1 MTHFFQAAKNKLQF
15 FYLWPRKI
23 NRLTARFPMK
33 EQIQQLISEGR
44 TEDALALLAQHTGDA
59 LLLQGR
65 YNAGKKQYNMGMI
78 EFGEWSRIQAQIN
91 YAALEMAGSIKTG
104 GSPSTG
110 TGHGGGQKG
119 TGDGNV
125 QTGTGDGGGSKSTTQ
140 HKSFIS
146 YNHGDADMAR
156 RVKDF
161 LAQNNVDVIIDE
173 EDMPAGMSIME
184 FIQQSIKNCDS
195 VISIVSSKSLN
206 SGWVGQESVASMY
219 AVWLADK
226 KFIPVKL
233 DDVAFDIDFQ
243 ITAQE
248 NILQKIQDLET
259 KIGKLRQLGGDSRAF
274 DDDRNRLFELKNNL
288 GQIIQRLKSVLMVDI
303 TGANFDPSMRKVLE
317 RINQK

>member
-1 MTHFFQAAKNKLQF
+1 
-15 FYLWPRKI
+15 
-23 NRLTARFPMK
+23 MK

-44 TEDALALLAQHTGDA
+44 TEEALALLAQHSSDA
-59 LLLQGR
+59 LLLQAR
-65 YNAGKKQYNMGMI
+65 YNAGKKQYNMGLI
-78 EFGEWSRIQAQIN
+78 EFGEWGRVQAQIN
-91 YAALEMAGSIKTG
+91 YAALEMANGIK
-104 GSPSTG
+104 S
-110 TGHGGGQKG
+110 
-119 TGDGNV
+119 
-125 QTGTGDGGGSKSTTQ
+125 GGGSTPDSPHPAPPSHPGGAA
-140 HKSFIS
+140 HKAFIS
-146 YNHGDADMAR
+146 YNHGDAAVAR
-156 RVKDF
+156 QVKEF
-161 LAQNNVDVIIDE
+161 LASNHVDVIIDE

-184 FIQQSIKNCDS
+184 FIQESIKNCDS
-195 VISIVSSKSLN
+195 VVSIVSSRSLN

-248 NILQKIQDLET
+248 TILQKIQDLET

-303 TGANFDPSMRKVLE
+303 SEANFQPSMQKVLS
-317 RINQK
+317 RIQQK

>member
-1 MTHFFQAAKNKLQF
+1 
-15 FYLWPRKI
+15 
-23 NRLTARFPMK
+23 MK

-44 TEDALALLAQHTGDA
+44 TEDALALLTKHTTDA

-65 YNAGKKQYNMGMI
+65 FNAAKKQYNMGMI
-78 EFGEWSRIQAQIN
+78 EFGEWNRVQAQIN
-91 YAALEMAGSIKTG
+91 YAALEMAGNIKG
-104 GSPSTG
+104 GTSSAG
-110 TGHGGGQKG
+110 TGDGGTSKG

-125 QTGTGDGGGSKSTTQ
+125 YTNTGNGGGTSATSTK

-146 YNHGDADMAR
+146 YNHGDSDHAQ
-156 RVKDF
+156 RVKEF
-161 LAQNNVDVIIDE
+161 LAKNNVDVIIDA

-195 VISIVSSKSLN
+195 VVSIVSSKSLN

-248 NILQKIQDLET
+248 TILQKIQDLET

-303 TGANFDPSMRKVLE
+303 QGKNFEPSMRKVLE
-317 RINQK
+317 RIQQ

>member
-1 MTHFFQAAKNKLQF
+1 
-15 FYLWPRKI
+15 
-23 NRLTARFPMK
+23 MK
-33 EQIQQLISEGR
+33 EQIQQLISEGH

-104 GSPSTG
+104 GTGSTG
-110 TGHGGGQKG
+110 TGHTSTG
-119 TGDGNV
+119 TGSGHTS
-125 QTGTGDGGGSKSTTQ
+125 TGTGHSNTGDGGGAKSTTQ

-156 RVKDF
+156 RVKEF

-184 FIQQSIKNCDS
+184 FIQQSIRNCDS
-195 VISIVSSKSLN
+195 VVSIVSSKSLN

-233 DDVAFDIDFQ
+233 DDVASQARSGNCQVITISVQID
-243 ITAQE
+243 
-248 NILQKIQDLET
+248 
-259 KIGKLRQLGGDSRAF
+259 R
-274 DDDRNRLFELKNNL
+274 
-288 GQIIQRLKSVLMVDI
+288 
-303 TGANFDPSMRKVLE
+303 
-317 RINQK
+317 

>member
-1 MTHFFQAAKNKLQF
+1 
-15 FYLWPRKI
+15 
-23 NRLTARFPMK
+23 MK

-91 YAALEMAGSIKTG
+91 YAALEMAGSIKVGAT
-104 GSPSTG
+104 STG
-110 TGHGGGQKG
+110 TGHGGTHKG

-125 QTGTGDGGGSKSTTQ
+125 YPNTGHGGTPSAAKQ
-140 HKSFIS
+140 HKAFIS
-146 YNHGDADMAR
+146 YNHGDSEYAQ
-156 RVKDF
+156 RVKNF

-184 FIQQSIKNCDS
+184 FIQQSIKNCDA
-195 VISIVSSKSLN
+195 VVSIVSSKSLN

-303 TGANFDPSMRKVLE
+303 TGNNFDPSMRKVLD
-317 RINQK
+317 RIHQ

>member
-1 MTHFFQAAKNKLQF
+1 MAHFFQTTKTNGNSSTF
-15 FYLWPRKI
+15 GRDKI
-23 NRLTARFPMK
+23 NRQTARFPMK

-65 YNAGKKQYNMGMI
+65 FNAGKKQYNMGMI

-91 YAALEMAGSIKTG
+91 YAALEMAGSIKG
-104 GSPSTG
+104 GASSTG
-110 TGHGGGQKG
+110 TGHGGI
-119 TGDGNV
+119 
-125 QTGTGDGGGSKSTTQ
+125 QTGTGNGNIQTGTGNGGSTSTKQ
-140 HKSFIS
+140 QKAFIS
-146 YNHGDADMAR
+146 YNHGDAEMAQ
-156 RVKDF
+156 RVKGF

-173 EDMPAGMSIME
+173 EDMPAGMSIMQ
-184 FIQQSIKNCDS
+184 FIQESIKNCDA
-195 VISIVSSKSLN
+195 VVSIVSSKSLN

-303 TGANFDPSMRKVLE
+303 TGTNFDPSMRKVLE
-317 RINQK
+317 RINQ